1 MAQQGQP
8 AGSGPL
14 GDQVAEGSPSQA
26 NRGGTSAGA
35 GVVRHAGPGMQGLGA
50 PAHQVGA
57 ERGSLVIRVAGEAGE
72 GIKKP
77 GELLIQAAARAGF
90 QVLTDFSPPS
100 EIKGGVS
107 FFQIRLSSQPLHT
120 RGDSPDVLLCFNQE
134 AYEVNVQELAD
145 GGLLIYDPD
154 TVTPRRAERY
164 RLLAF
169 PMERIAAKDLRMPI
183 VKNVVALGGMAA
195 LFGLETSHLYRL
207 INELW
212 ARKGEA
218 VVQTNYRALEA
229 GIQYVEGNFTAED
242 RARFRLHPGAVTKDR
257 MVVSGN
263 QATALGA
270 IAAGCSFFAG
280 YPITPASDIMEFLA
294 AVLPGVGG
302 AVIQA
307 EDEIS
312 AINMIIGAGYAGK
325 RALTS
330 TSGPG
335 LSLMVEALGLATMA
349 EIPVVV
355 VDAQRAGP
363 STGMPTRH
371 EQGDLYL
378 CAYGGH
384 GEVPRIVLAA
394 TSVEDCF
401 SLALAAFNLAEKY
414 QTPVI
419 LMTDTVLAV
428 RTEGIRRPDLSRI
441 TLEHRLTWE
450 PAAAGTT
457 GTNGAGTGVRQG
469 PPGRNGSPS
478 ARTRAEPLPFDES
491 DAGYLRY
498 KLTDSGISPMA
509 LPGTPGGQYVAMGLE
524 HNEKGRHRPDPRSH
538 TQMTEKRFR
547 KLEAAAQDAPEPV
560 TYGNPQADLGI
571 VTWGSTAGV
580 AMEAI
585 EALAAEG
592 IDACLV
598 APKMLMPLP
607 DAQLGEFL
615 HRKKHI
621 VIPEVNYRGQFAD
634 LVQGKYPR
642 PVVRVNVYG
651 GRPMLVG
658 GLVDVLRRVQAGE
671 VEPGR
676 IVLSPVTGDLATLVT
691 PDDLL
696 APVEA
701 R

>member
-1 MAQQGQP
+1 MTQARQ
-8 AGSGPL
+8 A
-14 GDQVAEGSPSQA
+14 AEPHRA
-26 NRGGTSAGA
+26 AGA
-35 GVVRHAGPGMQGLGA
+35 E
-50 PAHQVGA
+50 A
-57 ERGSLVIRVAGEAGE
+57 ERSSLVLRVAGEAGE

-77 GELLIQAAARAGF
+77 GELLIQAATRAGF

-107 FFQIRLSSQPLHT
+107 FFQIRLSSDRLYT
-120 RGDSPDVLLCFNQE
+120 RGDQPDVLLCFNQE
-134 AYEVNVQELAD
+134 AFEVNIQELRP

-154 TVTPRRAERY
+154 TVTPERTERF

-169 PMERIAAKDLRMPI
+169 PMERIAAKELKMPI

-195 LFGLETSHLYRL
+195 LFSLETSHLYRL

-229 GIQYVEGNFTAED
+229 GIKYVQENVSAEEL
-242 RARFRLHPGAVTKDR
+242 AGFHITPKKATGEH

-294 AVLPGVGG
+294 AVLPSVGG
-302 AVIQA
+302 AMIQA
-307 EDEIS
+307 EDEIG
-312 AINMIIGAGYAGK
+312 AINMVIGAGYAGK
-325 RALTS
+325 RAMTA

-335 LSLMVEALGLATMA
+335 LSLMVEGLGLATMA
-349 EIPVVV
+349 EIPLVV

-378 CAYGGH
+378 CAFGGH

-401 SLALAAFNLAEKY
+401 SLAIDAFNLAEKY

-419 LMTDTVLAV
+419 LMTDTVVAV
-428 RTEGIRRPDLSRI
+428 RTESIRKPDLAKVK
-441 TLEHRLTWE
+441 LEHRLTWQ
-450 PAAAGTT
+450 PVP
-457 GTNGAGTGVRQG
+457 NGVNGQAQG
-469 PPGRNGSPS
+469 NGQAKGSIS
-478 ARTRAEPLPFDES
+478 LGGHED
-491 DAGYLRY
+491 GYLRY
-498 KLTDSGISPMA
+498 KLTESGISPMA
-509 LPGTPGGQYVAMGLE
+509 IPGTPGGQYVAMGLE

-547 KLEAAAQDAPEPV
+547 KIEGAVQDAPAPV
-560 TYGNPQADLGI
+560 TYGNPQAEIGV

-580 AMEAI
+580 AIEAI
-585 EALAAEG
+585 DELAKEG
-592 IDACLV
+592 IDICLL
-598 APKMLMPLP
+598 APRMLIPLP
-607 DAQLGEFL
+607 DHQLATFL
-615 HRKKHI
+615 QSKKQI
-621 VIPEVNYRGQFAD
+621 VVPEVNYRGQFAD
-634 LVQGKYPR
+634 ILQARYPR
-642 PVVRVNVYG
+642 PMVRVNVYG
-651 GRPMLVG
+651 GRPMLVS
-658 GLVDVLRRVQAGE
+658 GLAGVLRRVAAGE
-671 VEPGR
+671 VQGNTRLALNPIIGR
-676 IVLSPVTGDLATLVT
+676 LEDLVT

-696 APVEA
+696 APVE
-701 R
+701 RR

>member
-1 MAQQGQP
+1 MAQTAHQEQQGAQPQQTAQP
-8 AGSGPL
+8 AGG
-14 GDQVAEGSPSQA
+14 GRYA
-26 NRGGTSAGA
+26 NAG
-35 GVVRHAGPGMQGLGA
+35 
-50 PAHQVGA
+50 
-57 ERGSLVIRVAGEAGE
+57 ERGERDLLVIRVAGEAGE

-77 GELLIQAAARAGF
+77 GELLTQAATRAGYR
-90 QVLTDFSPPS
+90 VVTDVSPPS
-100 EIKGGVS
+100 EIKGGVM
-107 FFQIRLSSQPLHT
+107 FFQIRLGAKPLFT

-134 AYEVNVQELAD
+134 AFEVNIQELAP

-154 TVTPRRAERY
+154 TVTPRHTEQY
-164 RLLAF
+164 RVLAF
-169 PMERIAAKDLRMPI
+169 PMERIAAKELKMPI

-195 LFGLETSHLYRL
+195 LFNLETSHLYHL
-207 INELW
+207 IDELW

-218 VVQTNYRALEA
+218 VVQANYKALEA
-229 GIQYVEGNFTAED
+229 GRKFIQENISPEELAGYRV
-242 RARFRLHPGAVTKDR
+242 RPGQASKEY

-270 IAAGCSFFAG
+270 IAAGCTFFAG

-302 AVIQA
+302 SVIQA
-307 EDEIS
+307 EDEIA
-312 AINMIIGAGYAGK
+312 AINMIIGASYAGK
-325 RALTS
+325 RAMTS

-335 LSLMVEALGLATMA
+335 LSLMVEALGLATMG
-349 EIPVVV
+349 EVPIVV

-384 GEVPRIVLAA
+384 GEVPRVVLAA

-401 SLALAAFNLAEKY
+401 YLAIAAFSLAEKY
-414 QTPVI
+414 QLPVI
-419 LMTDTVLAV
+419 LMTDTVVAV
-428 RTEGIRRPDLSRI
+428 RTESIKKPDLTTI
-441 TLEHRLTWE
+441 TFEHRLTWA
-450 PAAAGTT
+450 P
-457 GTNGAGTGVRQG
+457 Q
-469 PPGRNGSPS
+469 RNG
-478 ARTRAEPLPFDES
+478 RTGHGDGHAGGGEAAEPLPYDES
-491 DAGYLRY
+491 TNGYLRY
-498 KLTDSGISPMA
+498 KLTDTGVSPMA
-509 LPGTPGGQYVAMGLE
+509 IPGTPGGQYVAMGLE

-538 TQMTEKRFR
+538 TQMTDKRFR
-547 KLEAAAQDAPEPV
+547 KLDLAERNAPAPV
-560 TYGNPQADLGI
+560 TYGNPNAAIGI

-580 AMEAI
+580 AIEAI
-585 EALAAEG
+585 DTLAAEG
-592 IDACLV
+592 IDVCLV
-598 APKMLMPLP
+598 APKMLVPLP
-607 DAQLGEFL
+607 EAQLGAFM
-615 HRKKHI
+615 RTKQHI

-634 LVQGKYPR
+634 LVQAKYPR

-658 GLVDVLRRVQAGE
+658 GLVDVLRDVAAGKVEAGRV
-671 VEPGR
+671 
-676 IVLSPVTGDLATLVT
+676 VLSPVVGRLEDIVT

>member
-1 MAQQGQP
+1 MAQQTQVGASRVEAQP
-8 AGSGPL
+8 AGVEESPL
-14 GDQVAEGSPSQA
+14 
-26 NRGGTSAGA
+26 
-35 GVVRHAGPGMQGLGA
+35 
-50 PAHQVGA
+50 PAA
-57 ERGSLVIRVAGEAGE
+57 TRSSLVIRVAGEAGE

-77 GELLIQAAARAGF
+77 GELLIQAAARAGY

-107 FFQIRLSSQPLHT
+107 FFQIRLSAEPLYT
-120 RGDSPDVLLCFNQE
+120 RGDSPDILLCFNQE
-134 AYEVNVQELAD
+134 AFEVNVWELAK

-154 TVTPRRAERY
+154 TVTPERTESF

-169 PMERIAAKDLRMPI
+169 PMERIAAKELKMPI
-183 VKNVVALGGMAA
+183 VKNIVALGGMAA
-195 LFGLETSHLYRL
+195 LFDLETSHLRQL

-212 ARKGEA
+212 ARKGDA
-218 VVQTNYRALEA
+218 VVQTNYRALDA
-229 GIQYVEGNFTAED
+229 GISFVEENISPEE
-242 RARFRLHPGAVTKDR
+242 RAHYRLLPGEATKTN

-270 IAAGCSFFAG
+270 LAAGCSFFAG

-294 AVLPGVGG
+294 TVLPSVGG
-302 AVIQA
+302 SVVQA

-312 AINMIIGAGYAGK
+312 AINMIVGAGYAGK
-325 RALTS
+325 RAMTS

-335 LSLMVEALGLATMA
+335 LSLMVEALGLATMG
-349 EIPVVV
+349 EIPIVV

-384 GEVPRIVLAA
+384 GEVPRVVLAA

-401 SLALAAFNLAEKY
+401 HLAVQAFNLAEKY
-414 QTPVI
+414 QSPVI
-419 LMTDTVLAV
+419 LMTDTVVAI
-428 RTEGIRRPDLSRI
+428 RTESIPKPDLSKLTI
-441 TLEHRLTWE
+441 EHRLTWE
-450 PAAAGTT
+450 PGKNGANGHSNGHVGGANGHAAGAAEAVPF
-457 GTNGAGTGVRQG
+457 GEGD
-469 PPGRNGSPS
+469 S
-478 ARTRAEPLPFDES
+478 A
-491 DAGYLRY
+491 YLRY
-498 KLTDSGISPMA
+498 KLTDTGISPMA

-538 TQMTEKRFR
+538 TLMTEKRFR
-547 KLEAAAQDAPEPV
+547 KLALAAGDAPPAV
-560 TYGNPQADLGI
+560 MYGNPGAEIGI
-571 VTWGSTAGV
+571 VTWGSTAG
-580 AMEAI
+580 AAI
-585 EALAAEG
+585 EAIDVLAAEG

-598 APKMLMPLP
+598 APKMLLPLP
-607 DAQLGEFL
+607 DAQLGEVM
-615 HRKKHI
+615 RTKKHI
-621 VIPEVNYRGQFAD
+621 VIPEVNFRGQFAD
-634 LVQGKYPR
+634 IVQAHYPR

-658 GLVDVLRRVQAGE
+658 GLVDVLRGVAAGT
-671 VEPGR
+671 VPPGR
-676 IVLSPVTGDLATLVT
+676 VALSPVIGRLEDIVT

>member
-1 MAQQGQP
+1 MAKREPQ
-8 AGSGPL
+8 SH
-14 GDQVAEGSPSQA
+14 
-26 NRGGTSAGA
+26 GT
-35 GVVRHAGPGMQGLGA
+35 
-50 PAHQVGA
+50 
-57 ERGSLVIRVAGEAGE
+57 ERTSLVIRVAGEAGE

-77 GELLIQAAARAGF
+77 GELLIQAATRAGF

-107 FFQIRLSSQPLHT
+107 FFQIRLSSRQLYT

-134 AYEVNVQELAD
+134 AFEVNIQELAK

-154 TVTPRRAERY
+154 TVTPERTESY

-169 PMERIAAKDLRMPI
+169 PMERIASKELRMPI

-195 LFGLETSHLYRL
+195 LFGLETEQLYQL

-218 VVQTNYRALEA
+218 VVQTNYKALDA
-229 GIQYVEGNFTAED
+229 GINYVQENVPSEQ
-242 RARFRLHPGAVTKDR
+242 RATYRVAPGRPSRDN

-294 AVLPGVGG
+294 VVLPSVGG

-312 AINMIIGAGYAGK
+312 AINMVLGASYAGK
-325 RALTS
+325 QAITS

-335 LSLMVEALGLATMA
+335 LSLMIEALGLATMA
-349 EIPVVV
+349 ELPLVV

-378 CAYGGH
+378 CAFGGH

-401 SLALAAFNLAEKY
+401 SLAVASFNLAEKY

-419 LMTDTVLAV
+419 LMTDTVVAV
-428 RTEGIRRPDLSRI
+428 RTESIKKPDLSKI
-441 TLEHRLTWE
+441 TIEHRLTWQ
-450 PAAAGTT
+450 P
-457 GTNGAGTGVRQG
+457 GTNGHG
-469 PPGRNGSPS
+469 NGQANGAAKPY
-478 ARTRAEPLPFDES
+478 DES
-491 DAGYLRY
+491 EDGYRRY
-498 KLTDSGISPMA
+498 KLTQDGISPMA
-509 LPGTPGGQYVAMGLE
+509 IPGTEGGQYVAMGLE
-524 HNEKGRHRPDPRSH
+524 HNEKGRHRPDPRTH
-538 TQMTEKRFR
+538 TRMTQKRFR
-547 KLEAAAQDAPEPV
+547 KIEQSAQDAPPPV
-560 TYGNPQADLGI
+560 THGNPSAEIGI
-571 VTWGSTAGV
+571 ITWGSTAG
-580 AMEAI
+580 AAI
-585 EALAAEG
+585 EAIDTLAAQG
-592 IDACLV
+592 IDVCLL
-598 APKMLMPLP
+598 APRILLPLP
-607 DAQLGEFL
+607 DEQVGEFM
-615 HRKKHI
+615 RTKKRI
-621 VIPEVNYRGQFAD
+621 VVPEVNYRGQLAD
-634 LVQGKYPR
+634 VLQAKYPR
-642 PVVRVNVYG
+642 PVVRINVYG

-658 GLVDVLRRVQAGE
+658 GLVDVLRQVASGEIEAGRVE
-671 VEPGR
+671 LNP
-676 IVLSPVTGDLATLVT
+676 IIGDLDELVT

>member
-1 MAQQGQP
+1 MTQGTATVQAVA
-8 AGSGPL
+8 AGRDAGGGQRQAPGAESS
-14 GDQVAEGSPSQA
+14 AEGLSPAQ
-26 NRGGTSAGA
+26 RSA
-35 GVVRHAGPGMQGLGA
+35 
-50 PAHQVGA
+50 
-57 ERGSLVIRVAGEAGE
+57 LVLRVAGEAGE

-77 GELLIQAAARAGF
+77 GELLIQAATRAGY

-107 FFQIRLSSQPLHT
+107 FFQIRLSSKPLYT

-134 AYEVNVQELAD
+134 AYEVNIQELVP
-145 GGLLIYDPD
+145 GGLLIYDPGA
-154 TVTPRRAERY
+154 VTPSPSHTEQF

-169 PMERIAAKDLRMPI
+169 PMEQIAAKELKMPI

-195 LFGLETSHLYRL
+195 LFGLETTHLYQL

-218 VVQTNYRALEA
+218 VVQTNYLALEA
-229 GIQYVEGNFTAED
+229 GIKFVQEHFPTEA
-242 RARFRLHPGAVTKDR
+242 RARYYVRPAPARSDN

-270 IAAGCSFFAG
+270 VAAGCTFFAG

-312 AINMIIGAGYAGK
+312 AINMIIGAGYTGE
-325 RALTS
+325 RAMTS

-384 GEVPRIVLAA
+384 GEVPRVVLAA

-401 SLALAAFNLAEKY
+401 YLAVEAFNLAEKY
-414 QTPVI
+414 QSPVI
-419 LMTDTVLAV
+419 LMTDTVVAV
-428 RTEGIRRPDLSRI
+428 RTESIKQPDLSQL
-441 TLEHRLTWE
+441 TLAERLTWQP
-450 PAAAGTT
+450 PAS
-457 GTNGAGTGVRQG
+457 TNGHAVT
-469 PPGRNGSPS
+469 N
-478 ARTRAEPLPFDES
+478 PFDEGEN
-491 DAGYLRY
+491 GYRRY
-498 KLTDSGISPMA
+498 QLTETGISPMSI
-509 LPGTPGGQYVAMGLE
+509 PGTPGGQYVAMGLE
-524 HNEKGRHRPDPRSH
+524 HNERGRHRPDPRSH
-538 TQMTEKRFR
+538 TQMTDKRFR
-547 KLEAAAQDAPEPV
+547 KLELAERDAPAPV
-560 TYGNPQADLGI
+560 TYGNPGAPIGI

-580 AMEAI
+580 AIEAI
-585 EALAAEG
+585 DALAKEG
-592 IDACLV
+592 IEACLV
-598 APKMLMPLP
+598 APKMVVPLP
-607 DAQLGEFL
+607 DAQLGEFM
-615 HRKKHI
+615 RTKRHI
-621 VIPEVNYRGQFAD
+621 VVPEVNYRGQFAD
-634 LVQGKYPR
+634 LLQARYPR
-642 PVVRVNVYG
+642 PLVRVNVYG
-651 GRPMLVG
+651 GRPMLVSE
-658 GLVDVLRRVQAGE
+658 LVGAIRRVAAGE
-671 VEPGR
+671 VEAGR
-676 IVLSPVTGDLATLVT
+676 VVVSPIIGRLEDLVT
-691 PDDLL
+691 PDDLI
-696 APVEA
+696 APVEV